1 MCKQTTLHCDL
12 VKEKSY
18 FRQELHK
25 LYENF
30 IKAYFFNQTKNEAK
44 KLFVKRA
51 SKCWKEMKE
60 SELQIR
66 EVLEKHA
73 KAKKSPGQKVSS
85 SE

>member
-1 MCKQTTLHCDL
+1 MCKQTTLYCDL

-51 SKCWKEMKE
+51 SK
-60 SELQIR
+60 
-66 EVLEKHA
+66 
-73 KAKKSPGQKVSS
+73 
-85 SE
+85 